1 MFAASPEKVMRR
13 VTESVGSEGGAV
25 CQGVTKGCTSQR
37 RPARRPCTLRLGVV
51 GSTEQQDRRSHSGPL
66 GHLCQPAG
74 SRPAAVPASLA
85 KPLARPHAPVLG
97 GKRRNPLRRPVS
109 PTVPAAP
116 GPAPPPPVRFLDP
129 GDHEAAFAAS
139 GFNIHT
145 HQSMC
150 IYLTGLAQTAGICQ
164 NETIILHFTAVTS
177 SGHISRI

>member
-1 MFAASPEKVMRR
+1 MSGGHKGVYFPATPGTVAVHVTAGGGWLHRAAGP
-13 VTESVGSEGGAV
+13 SEPQ
-25 CQGVTKGCTSQR
+25 CR
-37 RPARRPCTLRLGVV
+37 
-51 GSTEQQDRRSHSGPL
+51 
-66 GHLCQPAG
+66 PAG

-85 KPLARPHAPVLG
+85 KPLARPHAPALG
-97 GKRRNPLRRPVS
+97 GKRWNPLRRPVS
-109 PTVPAAP
+109 PAVPAAP
-116 GPAPPPPVRFLDP
+116 GPAPPPPIRFLDP

-150 IYLTGLAQTAGICQ
+150 IYLTGLAQPAGICQ